1 MEEKKIKV
9 IDLIEIYKSI
19 IKHRKLFYK
28 TLPIAFVASCLIIL
42 SVPRYYTCEVKLAP
56 EIDGLSG
63 GGTLSS
69 LASSFGLD
77 MMSSM
82 TSSDAIVPELY
93 PDLMNSI
100 DFTISLF
107 PMKVTTKEGTVTT
120 TYSDYIKNHTKSPWW
135 NYIILPIKKLFQEKD
150 TTKNKKKGIDAFML
164 TKSQMGLVQTVQG
177 NVGCNVD
184 KKTQVITISVTD
196 QDPLVCAT
204 MADSVRV
211 KLQEFIT
218 DYRTNKAKNDL
229 EFTKKLYTEAK
240 REYEK
245 AQQAYAQFSD
255 ANQGMVLQTYMSKK
269 DDLEN
274 EMQLKF
280 NAYSSLAM
288 QYQAAV
294 AKVQE
299 RTPAFTILQ
308 GATVPVKAAGPK
320 RMFFVLFMTVMTFAC
335 TTLYVYFK
343 KE

>member
-1 MEEKKIKV
+1 MP
-9 IDLIEIYKSI
+9 SCSQN
-19 IKHRKLFYK
+19 RKWAWYRPCK
-28 TLPIAFVASCLIIL
+28 
-42 SVPRYYTCEVKLAP
+42 
-56 EIDGLSG
+56 
-63 GGTLSS
+63 
-69 LASSFGLD
+69 
-77 MMSSM
+77 
-82 TSSDAIVPELY
+82 
-93 PDLMNSI
+93 
-100 DFTISLF
+100 
-107 PMKVTTKEGTVTT
+107 
-120 TYSDYIKNHTKSPWW
+120 
-135 NYIILPIKKLFQEKD
+135 
-150 TTKNKKKGIDAFML
+150 
-164 TKSQMGLVQTVQG
+164 
-177 NVGCNVD
+177 VD

-320 RMFFVLFMTVMTFAC
+320 RMFFVLLMTVMTFAC

>member
-28 TLPIAFVASCLIIL
+28 TLPIAFVASCLFIL

-107 PMKVTTKEGTVTT
+107 PMKVTTKEAHSHDHIQRLHKEPHKKPLVELHHPADKETVPRER
-120 TYSDYIKNHTKSPWW
+120 HH
-135 NYIILPIKKLFQEKD
+135 QEQKRS
-150 TTKNKKKGIDAFML
+150 GIDAFML

-229 EFTKKLYTEAK
+229 EFTKKLLHGGEERI
-240 REYEK
+240 RE
-245 AQQAYAQFSD
+245 SPT
-255 ANQGMVLQTYMSKK
+255 GIRTVLRRKPR
-269 DDLEN
+269 D
-274 EMQLKF
+274 
-280 NAYSSLAM
+280 
-288 QYQAAV
+288 
-294 AKVQE
+294 
-299 RTPAFTILQ
+299 
-308 GATVPVKAAGPK
+308 GATDIHAEERRP
-320 RMFFVLFMTVMTFAC
+320 
-335 TTLYVYFK
+335 
-343 KE
+343 